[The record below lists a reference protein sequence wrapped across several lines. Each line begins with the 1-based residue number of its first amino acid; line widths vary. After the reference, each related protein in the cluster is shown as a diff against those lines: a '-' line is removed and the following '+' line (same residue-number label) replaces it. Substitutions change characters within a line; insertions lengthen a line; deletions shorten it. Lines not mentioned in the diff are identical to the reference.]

1 MYFCLCVWLNHL
13 LNSFSA
19 QNGSNDSFYY
29 IYWHKVSDS
38 CPRFVKQHF
47 YSHCVMITAQFHD
60 FHLKV
65 LSFLVFFFSILSI
78 FFTCDINF
86 IRSEVFLYVDYMVT
100 ERPKKYM

>member
-1 MYFCLCVWLNHL
+1 
-13 LNSFSA
+13 
-19 QNGSNDSFYY
+19 
-29 IYWHKVSDS
+29 
-38 CPRFVKQHF
+38 
-47 YSHCVMITAQFHD
+47 MIAVQFHD

-65 LSFLVFFFSILSI
+65 LSFLVFFFFSILSI